1 MNKMSK
7 RTSIKVF
14 IVVLVMGII
23 GTVCIGILKYDINRL
38 ATNYEENITTAF
50 ETKGYMDSVQ
60 KLLYSHQSMVAGHI
74 VVHDEHRKDMY
85 SYDETVCREDIKR
98 TLNELNNMGF
108 NAEGEVLLKDI
119 QDAVD
124 GYLSRVDDAIALS
137 RAGDANEAGIYI
149 VENLSPYI
157 KSVNESME
165 KLEVLVSKQISEG
178 RRRMDNDILISRISA
193 ILSIGAIIFTVFVG
207 VLTSMRLT
215 VDLEKYKTDLERNVE
230 AQKNELME
238 RNNKLIKIQDNT
250 VMGMANLIES
260 RDLETGTHIKRTSA
274 YVGIIAR
281 EAKARGLFTNTLTD
295 SYIELLVKAAPM
307 HDVGKIIVP
316 DHILQKP
323 GKLTKEEF
331 EIMKRHA
338 SEGGRIVKE
347 VLSGVEETDYIDI
360 AFDVATYHHEWWNGK
375 GYPSGKKED
384 DIPLSAR
391 IMAVADVF
399 DALVSKR
406 CYKNAFPV
414 EASLKII
421 KEEGGTHF
429 DPRLAD
435 IFVDL
440 RSEVEKIMEE
450 TQ

>member
-1 MNKMSK
+1 MNKLSK
-7 RTSIKVF
+7 KTSIKVF
-14 IVVLVMGII
+14 VAVLVMGII
-23 GTVCIGILKYDINRL
+23 GIACIGILKYDINRL

-50 ETKGYMDSVQ
+50 EMKGYMDDVQ
-60 KLLYSHQSMVAGHI
+60 KLLYMHQAMVTGHI
-74 VVHDEHRKDMY
+74 VTSDEHRKDMY
-85 SYDETVCREDIKR
+85 SYDETVTREDIKR
-98 TLNELNNMGF
+98 AL
-108 NAEGEVLLKDI
+108 GE
-119 QDAVD
+119 
-124 GYLSRVDDAIALS
+124 LS
-137 RAGDANEAGIYI
+137 RASLTDEERVIVRDIQSNVDNYLSHVDEAISISGSGDEHDADVYI
-149 VENLSPYI
+149 SENLTPYI
-157 KSVNESME
+157 TKVNESME
-165 KLEVLVSKQISEG
+165 NLEILVSKQITDG

-193 ILSIGAIIFTVFVG
+193 IISIGAIIFTVFMG
-207 VLTSMRLT
+207 VLISMRLT
-215 VDLEKYKTDLERNVE
+215 VELEKYKVDLEKSVE
-230 AQKNELME
+230 AQKDQLME
-238 RNNKLIKIQDNT
+238 RNEKLIKIQDNT

-274 YVGIIAR
+274 FVGLIAR
-281 EAKARGLFTNTLTD
+281 EAKARGLFSNILTD
-295 SYIELLVKAAPM
+295 NYIELLEKAAPM

-338 SEGGRIVKE
+338 SEGGRIVRE

-375 GYPSGKKED
+375 GYPSGKRED

-391 IMAVADVF
+391 IMAIADVF

-406 CYKNAFPV
+406 CYKDAFPV
-414 EASLKII
+414 DASLKII

-435 IFVDL
+435 IFLDL
-440 RSEVEKIMEE
+440 QSEVERIMEE
-450 TQ
+450 TK

>member
-1 MNKMSK
+1 MNKLSK
-7 RTSIKVF
+7 KTSIKVF
-14 IVVLVMGII
+14 IAVLVMGII
-23 GTVCIGILKYDINRL
+23 GIACIGILKFDINRL

-50 ETKGYMDSVQ
+50 ETKGYMDDIQ
-60 KLLYSHQSMVAGHI
+60 KLLYMHQAMVAGHI
-74 VVHDEHRKDMY
+74 VTNDEHKKDIY
-85 SYDETVCREDIKR
+85 SYDETVTREDIKR
-98 TLNELNNMGF
+98 TLNELS
-108 NAEGEVLLKDI
+108 NAEFTEEEKALVNEIKKD
-119 QDAVD
+119 VD
-124 GYLSRVDDAIALS
+124 NYLSHVDEAIDISRDGQESDA
-137 RAGDANEAGIYI
+137 DAY
-149 VENLSPYI
+149 VSENLTPHI
-157 KSVNESME
+157 TKVNETME

-178 RRRMDNDILISRISA
+178 RRKMDNDILLARISA
-193 ILSIGAIIFTVFVG
+193 ILSVGALIFTVFVG
-207 VLTSMRLT
+207 VLISMRLT
-215 VDLEKYKTDLERNVE
+215 VELEKYKSDLEQDVE
-230 AQKNELME
+230 RQKDELVE

-274 YVGIIAR
+274 YVGLIAR
-281 EAKARGLFTNTLTD
+281 EAKARGLFTDTLTD
-295 SYIELLVKAAPM
+295 EYIELLVKAAPM

-323 GKLTKEEF
+323 AKLTKEEF

-338 SEGGRIVKE
+338 SEGGRIVRE

-391 IMAVADVF
+391 IMAIADVF

-406 CYKNAFPV
+406 VYKDAFPV
-414 EASLKII
+414 DASLKII

-435 IFVDL
+435 IFLDLKDEVD
-440 RSEVEKIMEE
+440 KIINE
-450 TQ
+450 T

>member
-1 MNKMSK
+1 MNKLSK
-7 RTSIKVF
+7 KTSIKIF
-14 IVVLVMGII
+14 IAVLVMGII
-23 GTVCIGILKYDINRL
+23 GIACIGILKFDINRL

-50 ETKGYMDSVQ
+50 ETKGYMDDIQ
-60 KLLYSHQSMVAGHI
+60 KLLYMHQAMVAGHI
-74 VVHDEHRKDMY
+74 VTNDEHKKDIY
-85 SYDETVCREDIKR
+85 SYDETVTREDIKR
-98 TLNELNNMGF
+98 TLNELSNVEFTEEEKALVN
-108 NAEGEVLLKDI
+108 EIKKD
-119 QDAVD
+119 VD
-124 GYLSRVDDAIALS
+124 NYLSHVDEAIDISRDGQESDA
-137 RAGDANEAGIYI
+137 DAY
-149 VENLSPYI
+149 VSENLTPHI
-157 KSVNESME
+157 TKVNETME

-178 RRRMDNDILISRISA
+178 RRKMDNDILLARISA
-193 ILSIGAIIFTVFVG
+193 ILSVGALIFTVFVG
-207 VLTSMRLT
+207 VLISMRLT
-215 VDLEKYKTDLERNVE
+215 VELEKYKSDLEQDVE
-230 AQKNELME
+230 RQKDELVE

-274 YVGIIAR
+274 YVGLIAR
-281 EAKARGLFTNTLTD
+281 EAKARGLFTDTLTD
-295 SYIELLVKAAPM
+295 EYIELLVKAAPM

-323 GKLTKEEF
+323 AKLTKEEF

-338 SEGGRIVKE
+338 SEGGRIVRE

-391 IMAVADVF
+391 IMAIADVF

-406 CYKNAFPV
+406 VYKDAFPV
-414 EASLKII
+414 DASLKII

-435 IFVDL
+435 IFLDLKDEVD
-440 RSEVEKIMEE
+440 KIINE
-450 TQ
+450 T

>member
-1 MNKMSK
+1 MNKLSK
-7 RTSIKVF
+7 KTSIKVF
-14 IVVLVMGII
+14 IAVLVMGII
-23 GTVCIGILKYDINRL
+23 GIACIGILKFDINRL

-50 ETKGYMDSVQ
+50 ETKGYMDDIQ
-60 KLLYSHQSMVAGHI
+60 KLLYMHQAMVAGHI
-74 VVHDEHRKDMY
+74 VTNDEHKKDIY
-85 SYDETVCREDIKR
+85 SYDETVTREDIKR
-98 TLNELNNMGF
+98 TLNELS
-108 NAEGEVLLKDI
+108 NAEFTEEEKALVNEIKKD
-119 QDAVD
+119 VD
-124 GYLSRVDDAIALS
+124 NYLSHVDEAIEISRVGQES
-137 RAGDANEAGIYI
+137 EADTY
-149 VENLSPYI
+149 VSENLTPHI
-157 KSVNESME
+157 TRVNETME

-178 RRRMDNDILISRISA
+178 RRKMDNDILLARISA
-193 ILSIGAIIFTVFVG
+193 ILSVGALIFTVFVG
-207 VLTSMRLT
+207 VLISMRLT
-215 VDLEKYKTDLERNVE
+215 VELEKYKSDLEQDVE
-230 AQKNELME
+230 RQKDELVE

-274 YVGIIAR
+274 YVGLIAR
-281 EAKARGLFTNTLTD
+281 EAKARGLFTDTLTD
-295 SYIELLVKAAPM
+295 EYIELLVKAAPM

-323 GKLTKEEF
+323 AKLTKEEF

-338 SEGGRIVKE
+338 SEGGRIVRE

-375 GYPSGKKED
+375 GYPSGKKGD

-391 IMAVADVF
+391 IMAIADVF

-406 CYKNAFPV
+406 VYKDAFPV
-414 EASLKII
+414 DASLKII

-435 IFVDL
+435 IFLDLKDEVD
-440 RSEVEKIMEE
+440 KIINE
-450 TQ
+450 T